1 MKNIVFATYIVIF
14 CSMFSL
20 NAEDVNII
28 MKKGGHYSFSEEQV
42 SPDSSTSL
50 KIIRNDKVSEVQEFL
65 FPSRICTDGTRTDG
79 NEMRS
84 ISFLSLYNNHL
95 CGDIHATFDASSN
108 AFYAVMPY
116 STQEDL
122 KNTVASFEAAGSV
135 FVMYASD
142 AEDSTAIHQLSGKSV
157 NDMSMGEHSHFGLLH
172 YRCVDVMNN
181 IANYSLYVRNNL
193 LPVVRL
199 NFEGSLEN
207 EWKVCGVEF
216 DDESSKKGTIKWKK
230 KDDFY
235 KIKLD
240 KKTPFSNLPSSKRWV
255 LFPAEEEN
263 PSEEYSYVR
272 RSLLSSFAQKLRGE
286 FWHPSTKPV
295 ELVVKGEYKG
305 LYYLGEDIR
314 TSDGKISNAIIY
326 ELNDKADADEI
337 FYETSVSKT
346 VCKVEDTDL
355 DESESLF
362 ANASKVF
369 DDFEKT
375 IFSADFSFQELEQF
389 VDLTSFADWYVLHEL
404 AKVDCSNFDGDVYA
418 VVSDNVRLS
427 MGPVAFP
434 ADVFEGDPSGFVTR
448 KNVWFRELLK
458 NSDFVELAIERLKI
472 FSTIYPQVVRENM
485 EMLKYRMGGEHYLSW
500 NQEALDDMTAKYC
513 QNMNGWIQSRVEWLD
528 FKLKEELSWL
538 QNVKATSNNEIK
550 SFGLET
556 SSNSKLLENYVAKI
570 VNDTVMVRIPYLYDF
585 QLVPTFSTSGEVFC
599 EGEKVES
606 GKTKLDFSKPLTFV
620 VKAQSG
626 ETRQYVVSV
635 KNNGLPVIH
644 IEAPF
649 EKGTITKTEWLS
661 NCKMTVYHEDG
672 TLDYFS
678 GEGMMNIKGRG
689 NSTWDASQKKPYA
702 IKLNEKSEI
711 LGLLEHKRWVLL
723 ANHYDRSFI
732 RAGLA
737 SWLAK
742 RLTNQDWTPSGF
754 SVELIFN
761 NEHVGNYFFC
771 EQVKVDDDRVD
782 SDYLLEV
789 DTKAKQTFTG
799 GDDIT
804 FETSRTGNLFN
815 IKYPEVTIGDSEYT
829 YLKEYINKVEQVLY
843 NESLFL
849 DPNEGYKKYCDLESF
864 VDWSLIK
871 ELSKD
876 YDANFFTSC
885 FMNLSDG
892 VLKMGPLWDF
902 DLAFCNNPFADLFG
916 GFGGGWGGGFGGG
929 TGVDY
934 EYYNEPEGFHVLE
947 ADWLNRMMLDPEFK
961 SLMRKK
967 IDHLIAHEEEI
978 FRYIDEQAAL
988 NKYSFIS
995 NEYKWK
1001 TLAEQSMW
1009 GSGTWNYDEDSL
1021 AVYYDKDEIE
1031 KMKNFIRDRL
1041 RWMQSQF

>member
-1 MKNIVFATYIVIF
+1 
-14 CSMFSL
+14 
-20 NAEDVNII
+20 
-28 MKKGGHYSFSEEQV
+28 
-42 SPDSSTSL
+42 
-50 KIIRNDKVSEVQEFL
+50 
-65 FPSRICTDGTRTDG
+65 
-79 NEMRS
+79 
-84 ISFLSLYNNHL
+84 
-95 CGDIHATFDASSN
+95 
-108 AFYAVMPY
+108 
-116 STQEDL
+116 
-122 KNTVASFEAAGSV
+122 
-135 FVMYASD
+135 
-142 AEDSTAIHQLSGKSV
+142 
-157 NDMSMGEHSHFGLLH
+157 
-172 YRCVDVMNN
+172 
-181 IANYSLYVRNNL
+181 
-193 LPVVRL
+193 
-199 NFEGSLEN
+199 
-207 EWKVCGVEF
+207 
-216 DDESSKKGTIKWKK
+216 
-230 KDDFY
+230 
-235 KIKLD
+235 
-240 KKTPFSNLPSSKRWV
+240 
-255 LFPAEEEN
+255 
-263 PSEEYSYVR
+263 
-272 RSLLSSFAQKLRGE
+272 
-286 FWHPSTKPV
+286 
-295 ELVVKGEYKG
+295 
-305 LYYLGEDIR
+305 
-314 TSDGKISNAIIY
+314 
-326 ELNDKADADEI
+326 
-337 FYETSVSKT
+337 
-346 VCKVEDTDL
+346 
-355 DESESLF
+355 
-362 ANASKVF
+362 
-369 DDFEKT
+369 
-375 IFSADFSFQELEQF
+375 
-389 VDLTSFADWYVLHEL
+389 
-404 AKVDCSNFDGDVYA
+404 
-418 VVSDNVRLS
+418 
-427 MGPVAFP
+427 
-434 ADVFEGDPSGFVTR
+434 
-448 KNVWFRELLK
+448 
-458 NSDFVELAIERLKI
+458 
-472 FSTIYPQVVRENM
+472 
-485 EMLKYRMGGEHYLSW
+485 
-500 NQEALDDMTAKYC
+500 
-513 QNMNGWIQSRVEWLD
+513 
-528 FKLKEELSWL
+528 
-538 QNVKATSNNEIK
+538 
-550 SFGLET
+550 
-556 SSNSKLLENYVAKI
+556 
-570 VNDTVMVRIPYLYDF
+570 
-585 QLVPTFSTSGEVFC
+585 
-599 EGEKVES
+599 
-606 GKTKLDFSKPLTFV
+606 

-626 ETRQYVVSV
+626 ETRHYVVSI

-649 EKGTITKTEWLS
+649 EKGKITKTEWLA

-678 GEGMMNIKGRG
+678 GEGMVNIKGRG

-737 SWLAK
+737 SWMAK
-742 RLTNQDWTPSGF
+742 RLTNQDWSPSGF
-754 SVELIFN
+754 SVELVFN

-771 EQVKVDDDRVD
+771 EQVKVDDDRVE

-815 IKYPEVTIGDSEYT
+815 IKYPEVTNGDSEYT

-885 FMNLSDG
+885 FMNLTDG
-892 VLKMGPLWDF
+892 KLKMGPLWDF

-1009 GSGTWNYDEDSL
+1009 GSGSWNYDEESL
-1021 AVYYDKDEIE
+1021 AEYYDKDEIE